1 MPSWVWAVI
10 ALAAVVVFAI
20 VVWQALARRRTD
32 QLQEQFGPEY
42 DRTVGTAESKREAEA
57 ELQAREE
64 RRRKLEIRPL
74 PSAARYRYLEAWQAV
89 QSQFVD
95 DPSAA
100 VARADELIQSVM
112 SERGYPVEDFEQ
124 RAADVSVDHP
134 RVVENY
140 RQGHRLAQS
149 SANGSVSTED
159 LRQAMRRYRAL
170 FDELVE
176 PAADDPTARE
186 RQSDQP
192 IEEVDSQPS
201 EERVER

>member
-1 MPSWVWAVI
+1 MPSWVWVVI
-10 ALAAVVVFAI
+10 ALAAVAVLAI
-20 VVWQALARRRTD
+20 VVWQALARRRTG
-32 QLQEQFGPEY
+32 QLQAQFGPEY

-64 RRRKLEIRPL
+64 RRRELEIRPL
-74 PSAARYRYLEAWQAV
+74 PSAARYRYLEAWQGV

-134 RVVENY
+134 QVVENY
-140 RQGHRLAQS
+140 REGHRLAQS
-149 SANGSVSTED
+149 SANGSGSTED

-201 EERVER
+201 EERAER